1 MAPPYQ
7 PAIDAQGN
15 ADCQNGQDGFPNFR
29 LIEDFVRKNGAA
41 GNGDPNDIVTGK
53 LSDGTA
59 AGANSVVGK
68 SNYPGLAGGTYK
80 SRELGIDNLKDV
92 P

>member
-1 MAPPYQ
+1 M
-7 PAIDAQGN
+7 
-15 ADCQNGQDGFPNFR
+15 
-29 LIEDFVRKNGAA
+29 
-41 GNGDPNDIVTGK
+41 TGT
-53 LSDGTA
+53 LPDGTA

>member
-1 MAPPYQ
+1 MLHRPAYQ

-15 ADCQNGQDGFPNFR
+15 ADCQIGQGGYLRGPLTTGNRYGRNEDGGRNVV
-29 LIEDFVRKNGAA
+29 LD
-41 GNGDPNDIVTGK
+41 GDI
-53 LSDGTA
+53 
-59 AGANSVVGK
+59 
-68 SNYPGLAGGTYK
+68 PGLAGGTFK